1 MIRSAWMVLANLFIT
16 IPLSILVWV
25 AARLGHRGG
34 FYDWVH
40 HAWSRTMLALSGV
53 AVETR
58 GLESVELG
66 RPQVFASNHQ
76 SWYDVLSIAAV
87 LPKRYRFVAKKELER
102 VPFFGPAWKAAGHVS
117 VDRTNTQSAIASL
130 DEAGR
135 RIKEDASSIVI
146 FPEGTRSA
154 TGELLPFKKG
164 GIMLALRAG
173 VDIVPVY
180 VQGSREVLPR
190 DGWRVT
196 PGRIIV
202 RFGTAIPTAGLSAR
216 DRDALVA
223 QVREA
228 IETLGAE
235 GCPEHVLPQPMEL

>member
-1 MIRSAWMVLANLFIT
+1 MILANLFIT
-16 IPLSILVWV
+16 IPLSIVVWV
-25 AARLGHRGG
+25 AAKLGHTGG
-34 FYDWVH
+34 LYDWVH

-53 AVETR
+53 SVETR
-58 GLESVELG
+58 GLEEHVELD

-87 LPKRYRFVAKKELER
+87 LPKRYRFVAKKELGR
-102 VPFFGPAWKAAGHVS
+102 VPFFGPAWKAAGHIS
-117 VDRTNTQSAIASL
+117 VDRGNTQAAIAAL

-196 PGRIIV
+196 PGPIIV
-202 RFGTAIPTAGLSAR
+202 HFGPPIPTAGLGSK

-223 QVREA
+223 RVRGA
-228 IETLGAE
+228 IEALRAVA
-235 GCPEHVLPQPMEL
+235 HVGRRSVQPVEL